1 MWDDPHALRRLANSL
16 MGLAVLLALLIALD
30 YALHLPVFA
39 LRAVQLDAP
48 PQRLDRAQLEEAAR
62 RSLRGNFFT
71 VDLDEAREAFEQ
83 LPWVRSVSVRR
94 QFPWQLD
101 VRLEERQ
108 ALARWNGN
116 ALVDTDG
123 EVFAATDSDALPEFS
138 GPDDAAAEMAQRYV
152 EFGRV
157 LAPLGF
163 SIAAMDL
170 SPRHAWR
177 LRLHDGTVIELGRDH
192 LKARLARFVAA
203 YPQYAA
209 QVKAPAKYVDLR
221 YRDGFAAGMHG

>member
-1 MWDDPHALRRLANSL
+1 MWDDPQALRRLANSL
-16 MGLAVLLALLIALD
+16 MGLAVLLVMVIALN

-39 LRAVQLDAP
+39 LRAVQLDTR
-48 PQRLDRAQLEEAAR
+48 PQRVERAQLEAAAR

-71 VDLDEAREAFEQ
+71 VDLDQARDAFEQ

-101 VRLEERQ
+101 VRLEERE

-123 EVFAATDSDALPEFS
+123 EVFVAKDSDALPDFS
-138 GPDDAAAEMAQRYV
+138 GPDDAAAEMAQRYA

-163 SIAAMDL
+163 RIAAVDL

-177 LRLHDGTVIELGRDH
+177 LTLQNGMIIELGRDD

-209 QVKAPAKYVDLR
+209 QMKAPAKYVDLR
-221 YRDGFAAGMHG
+221 YRDGFAAGMRG